1 MICFLDGIGCAGD
14 CVASLGNM
22 TNCSLPKVVRE
33 IMGVGEEKRERD
45 HILVENITFSLI
57 TSVSH
62 LELLCVY
69 LFIWLPLEL

>member
-1 MICFLDGIGCAGD
+1 
-14 CVASLGNM
+14 
-22 TNCSLPKVVRE
+22 
-33 IMGVGEEKRERD
+33 MGVGEEKRERD